1 MVAFFCKFTCCCYL
15 RIQISKLISSSS
27 LENFSHPHDTK
38 WENQILS
45 HNLYSLPDTVLEIKS
60 VEMKRSSIW
69 HTRGLMINSYRI
81 GGWEVNIIMGIE
93 EIRCEY
99 EPCSFDPG

>member
-1 MVAFFCKFTCCCYL
+1 
-15 RIQISKLISSSS
+15 
-27 LENFSHPHDTK
+27 
-38 WENQILS
+38 
-45 HNLYSLPDTVLEIKS
+45 LPDTVLEIKS